1 MTIRCEQCGKDFEL
15 TETEAE
21 SCRSKGLEPPKNC
34 AACREKNKYKRK
46 RIPLREIAS
55 LLGIVLF
62 LILIIPL
69 YGAINHN
76 NPYSS
81 VGKEKTSVTTPLET
95 EP

>member
-21 SCRSKGLEPPKNC
+21 SCRSKRLEPPKNC

-62 LILIIPL
+62 LILVITL